1 MSRLICFLIVIA
13 LACSFTSKGQ
23 VNLLDKMVQLP
34 KGKITLKAALT
45 SLEKQSTCIF
55 SYDPTKIEDKQVLN
69 INTST
74 PQSLSATLKQILP
87 IQIKYKQTGKY
98 IVLQKNT
105 KGQAS
110 LLDTNLKPLSLNQ
123 QEKILST
130 SIKIKH
136 KADMSTPDDYLK
148 PRPIENKSDSAL
160 NTNNPLSAFT
170 ISVDSFST
178 QASKNYAYPSSNL
191 LAKKQNKELATV
203 SSSLTTIAKT
213 DTLAKLQN
221 TITKRDTVNTQTK
234 NSFSDFLKNKGVL
247 DLELA
252 LNSRLATLS
261 VHAGLYGVYTILS
274 YTKVNN
280 NNTRTGLGIG
290 SHFKI
295 WKNVGAGVELL
306 SNTINNSIAKS
317 IGINSTI
324 TQLSTE
330 LNYTFSNSYKLFLR
344 PNIYVLKSIY
354 TSKAKEIE
362 KEEDNKGEGKTEDT
376 IKIEDPIKVEDTKI
390 VLSRNTGIGGVI
402 GISIDLNTLFFK
414 N

>member
-1 MSRLICFLIVIA
+1 MSRIICFIIILS

-45 SLEKQSTCIF
+45 ILEKQNACIF
-55 SYDPTKIEDKQVLN
+55 SYDPTKIDDKQVLN
-69 INTST
+69 INTNT

-110 LLDTNLKPLSLNQ
+110 LLDANLKPLSLNQ

-148 PRPIENKSDSAL
+148 PRLIENKADSAL

-170 ISVDSFST
+170 INVDSFST
-178 QASKNYAYPSSNL
+178 QKSKNYAYPSSNL
-191 LAKKQNKELATV
+191 LANEQNKELGAVV
-203 SSSLTTIAKT
+203 SNSLTTIVKT

-221 TITKRDTVNTQTK
+221 TITKKDTVNTQTK

-261 VHAGLYGVYTILS
+261 LHAGLYGVYTILS

-330 LNYTFSNSYKLFLR
+330 LLYNSFLIVENELFTTFFQADFNFAICFSNL
-344 PNIYVLKSIY
+344 NI
-354 TSKAKEIE
+354 
-362 KEEDNKGEGKTEDT
+362 
-376 IKIEDPIKVEDTKI
+376 
-390 VLSRNTGIGGVI
+390 LS
-402 GISIDLNTLFFK
+402 SLYFF
-414 N
+414 

>member
-1 MSRLICFLIVIA
+1 MSRIICSIIILS

-45 SLEKQSTCIF
+45 ILEKQNGCIF
-55 SYDPTKIEDKQVLN
+55 SYDPTKIEDKQILN
-69 INTST
+69 INASTSQT
-74 PQSLSATLKQILP
+74 LSVTLKQILP

-110 LLDTNLKPLSLNQ
+110 LLDANLKPLSLSQ

-130 SIKIKH
+130 TIKIKH
-136 KADMSTPDDYLK
+136 KADMSTPGDYLM
-148 PRPIENKSDSAL
+148 PRPIENKPDSTI
-160 NTNNPLSAFT
+160 NKNNPLSAFT
-170 ISVDSFST
+170 INVDSFST

-191 LAKKQNKELATV
+191 LSNEQNKELGAVV
-203 SSSLTTIAKT
+203 SNSLTTIVKT

-221 TITKRDTVNTQTK
+221 TITKKDTVNTQTK

-261 VHAGLYGVYTILS
+261 LHAGLYGVYTILS

-295 WKNVGAGVELL
+295 WKNVGTSVELL
-306 SNTINNSIAKS
+306 SNTINNSIAEK
-317 IGINSTI
+317 IGVNSTL

-330 LNYTFSNSYKLFLR
+330 LSYTFSNRYKFFIR
-344 PNIYVLKSIY
+344 PNIYIFKSIY
-354 TSKAKEIE
+354 TRKATEII
-362 KEEDNKGEGKTEDT
+362 KAEDKKGV

-402 GISIDLNTLFFK
+402 GISIDLNKLFFK